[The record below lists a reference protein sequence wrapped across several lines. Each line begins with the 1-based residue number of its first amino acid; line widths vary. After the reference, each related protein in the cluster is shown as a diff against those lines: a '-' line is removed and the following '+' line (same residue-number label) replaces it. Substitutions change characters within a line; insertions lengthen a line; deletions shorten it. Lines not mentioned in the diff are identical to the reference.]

1 MVTRRL
7 LGTTGDHMRRLL
19 KEFVADT
26 RAAVTID
33 YLVLSAAIVLMVIS
47 AMFSI
52 RDDAAPL
59 GPALA
64 NSITS
69 QHEAMYD

>member
-1 MVTRRL
+1 
-7 LGTTGDHMRRLL
+7 MRRLL
-19 KEFVADT
+19 REFVADT
-26 RAAVTID
+26 RAAVTVD

-64 NSITS
+64 NSITER
-69 QHEAMYD
+69 HEAMFD